1 MSRILAITPTYNE
14 ILNIGDLIDSIYS
27 IDIDI
32 DILVVDD
39 SSPDGTA
46 DYVKSHALYNKKL
59 FIISRPEKLGLGSAY
74 CRGYEWALNRDY
86 SKVIQ
91 IDADLSHNPKYI
103 PEIIN
108 KSNKY
113 DLIIGS
119 RYINGVNVVNWPMSR
134 LLLSYFANLYCRF
147 LLGVKIKDFTGGF
160 KCFNRIVLEEI
171 NFTDVK
177 SEGYSFQVEMN
188 IKTYSKGFTIKE
200 IPIIFND
207 RASGTSK
214 MSKKVIFE
222 AIYMVPLLRIRKF
235 LGMLWS

>member
-1 MSRILAITPTYNE
+1 MNKILAITPTYNE
-14 ILNIGDLIDSIYS
+14 ISNIGNLIDSINS
-27 IDIDI
+27 LDLDV

-46 DYVKSHALYNKKL
+46 DYIKSHLMYNNNIFL
-59 FIISRPEKLGLGSAY
+59 ISRPGKLGLGSAY
-74 CRGYEWALNRDY
+74 CRGFEWALNKGY

-103 PEIIN
+103 PLIIN
-108 KSNKY
+108 ESDRH

-134 LLLSYFANLYCRF
+134 LLLSYFANLYCRII
-147 LLGVKIKDFTGGF
+147 LGVKIKDFTGGF
-160 KCFNRIVLEEI
+160 KCFNKQVLERI
-171 NFTDVK
+171 DFQDVK

-188 IKTYSKGFTIKE
+188 IKAYSKGFSIKE

-207 RASGTSK
+207 RTSGSSK

-222 AIYMVPLLRIRKF
+222 AIYMVPLLKIRKLF
-235 LGMLWS
+235 RTL

>member
-14 ILNIGDLIDSIYS
+14 ILNIGDLIDSIFS
-27 IDIDI
+27 LDINIDV
-32 DILVVDD
+32 LVVDD

-46 DYVKSHALYNKKL
+46 DYIKSHPYYNKQL
-59 FIISRPEKLGLGSAY
+59 FLISRPSKLGLGSAY
-74 CRGYEWALNRDY
+74 CRGYQWALDSNY

-103 PEIIN
+103 PSIIN
-108 KSNKY
+108 ESDQY

-119 RYINGVNVVNWPMSR
+119 RYVNGVNVVNWPMSR

-147 LLGVKIKDFTGGF
+147 ILGVRIKDFTGGF
-160 KCFNRIVLEEI
+160 KCFNRNVLEKI
-171 NFTDVK
+171 DFTQVK

-188 IKTYSKGFTIKE
+188 IKAYAKGFSIKE
-200 IPIIFND
+200 VPIIFND
-207 RASGTSK
+207 RACGTSK

-222 AIYMVPLLRIRKF
+222 AIYMVPLLKIRKF
-235 LGMLWS
+235 FRLL